1 MTFVKVGI
9 VADFLEEG
17 WPSMILIAEEL
28 VNAQNALR
36 DAGGNTLHPASG
48 QEFSC
53 HLIRPAMP
61 RRLSQQG
68 ATAGRG
74 YTFDRLAARFYDYAQ
89 HLKKLRSQFALFH
102 LADHSY
108 SQLVHV
114 LPASRTVVTCHDL
127 DTFRCLWEPK
137 LVERGPMFRA
147 MTRRILTGMQKA
159 AHVCCV
165 SHATREEL
173 LARRLLPPERTSVVH
188 SGVRTL
194 FRTAEPG
201 ADAAIGRLL
210 MADVSNPQ
218 SIRVLHV
225 GSTIRRKRID
235 ILLEVFCELL
245 KVEPRAILYRVGGPF
260 TPAQQAMAE
269 SLGIA
274 AHIRILPHLTGEEL
288 AALYRGVDLVLQP
301 SDAEGFGLP
310 VIEAL
315 ASGTPVLASDLP
327 VLREVGGSAAAY
339 ARVGDVADWLSEARR
354 LLAERTADPDAW
366 AARREACRQ
375 QGMKFSWADTARQ
388 VADIYRNVLSSAGC
402 TSATGSSL

>member
-1 MTFVKVGI
+1 M
-9 VADFLEEG
+9 ADFLEEG
-17 WPSMILIAEEL
+17 WPSMNLIAEEL
-28 VNAQNALR
+28 VNAQNGLR
-36 DAGGNTLHPASG
+36 DGGGKTLHAASG

-53 HLIRPAMP
+53 HLIRPVMP
-61 RRLSQQG
+61 RRLSQPG

-74 YTFDRLAARFYDYAQ
+74 YTLDRLAARFYDYAQ

-137 LVERGPMFRA
+137 LAERGPMFRA

-188 SGVRTL
+188 SGVRAL
-194 FRTAEPG
+194 FRTAEPS
-201 ADAAIGRLL
+201 ANAAIERF
-210 MADVSNPQ
+210 MAGGSNPQ
-218 SIRVLHV
+218 SIGLLHV

-269 SLGIA
+269 RLGIA

-354 LLAERTADPDAW
+354 LLAERATDPVAW

-375 QGMKFSWADTARQ
+375 HGMKFSWDDTARQ
-388 VADIYRNVLSSAGC
+388 VADIYRNVLSSAGSA
-402 TSATGSSL
+402 SATGSSF